1 MRACRFIIKIYHLT
15 KIFSNSYKKTAEKLS
30 RKNKQNK
37 ILPLQL
43 FKSVIKSATKKQQGE
58 GNITQVIIHLVHWK
72 NFPKNVPVRIR
83 G

>member
-1 MRACRFIIKIYHLT
+1 MKKWRVDTFHCQHDEAEIT
-15 KIFSNSYKKTAEKLS
+15 YKKTAEKLS

-72 NFPKNVPVRIR
+72 NFPKNVRVRIR